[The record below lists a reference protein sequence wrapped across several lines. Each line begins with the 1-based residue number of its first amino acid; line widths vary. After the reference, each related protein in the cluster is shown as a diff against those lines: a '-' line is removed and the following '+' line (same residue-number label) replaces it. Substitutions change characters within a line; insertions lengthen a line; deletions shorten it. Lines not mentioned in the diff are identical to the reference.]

1 MIALFFN
8 DSVLCSKTNRMPVIS
23 PEERGG
29 GLFGISRELLFRI
42 CKHGDQCTSSYM
54 AMEGKLL
61 YREDKKVGKT
71 IGNKKYMAFHWLWF

>member
-1 MIALFFN
+1 MTVFYVLKQIECQLF
-8 DSVLCSKTNRMPVIS
+8 LQKK
-23 PEERGG
+23 GG

>member
-1 MIALFFN
+1 MTVFYVLKQTECQLF
-8 DSVLCSKTNRMPVIS
+8 LQKK
-23 PEERGG
+23 GG
-29 GLFGISRELLFRI
+29 GAYLGSAENYYS
-42 CKHGDQCTSSYM
+42 GSANMVTNVQVPM

>member
-1 MIALFFN
+1 MGSAEN
-8 DSVLCSKTNRMPVIS
+8 YYSGSANMVTNVQVP
-23 PEERGG
+23 
-29 GLFGISRELLFRI
+29 
-42 CKHGDQCTSSYM
+42 M

>member
-29 GLFGISRELLFRI
+29 AYLGSAENYYSGSANMVTNV
-42 CKHGDQCTSSYM
+42 QVPM